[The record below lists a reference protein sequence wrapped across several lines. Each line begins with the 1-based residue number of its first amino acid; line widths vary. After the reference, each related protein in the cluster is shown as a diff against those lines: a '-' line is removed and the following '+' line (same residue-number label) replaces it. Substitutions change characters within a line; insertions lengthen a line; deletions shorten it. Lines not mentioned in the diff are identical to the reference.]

1 MVLFDPP
8 GVEGWQHGPAWLATS
23 RYLARMAL
31 AQALASGRSGK
42 DGFTFRPVVP
52 EGATLAALVDAALAQ
67 LGLEVAAQTRER
79 LVDYVSGGAFG
90 SESWYEMKLR
100 GLFAL
105 LLSLPEF
112 QVH

>member
-1 MVLFDPP
+1 LI
-8 GVEGWQHGPAWLATS
+8 
-23 RYLARMAL
+23 
-31 AQALASGRSGK
+31 
-42 DGFTFRPVVP
+42 
-52 EGATLAALVDAALAQ
+52 
-67 LGLEVAAQTRER
+67 
-79 LVDYVSGGAFG
+79 DYVGGGAFG